1 MFSNFD
7 NDNSNFLLTQYFLC
21 LYYSSDYVAGKELV
35 SSNLLNKEEMKMNAI
50 TTYRRPQPGLLGHKV
65 INEVF
70 DNFFNDFPNHLK
82 ASTQGYPVADIY
94 RDDDGSTVLEFAL
107 AGFKKKELAIDIQPD
122 KRSITITGKANEE
135 NSKRQRIARRNFT
148 RTYINYDDNLDLS
161 GAKASFTDGLLTV
174 RVPQRPEAKPVSISI
189 E

>member
-1 MFSNFD
+1 
-7 NDNSNFLLTQYFLC
+7 
-21 LYYSSDYVAGKELV
+21 
-35 SSNLLNKEEMKMNAI
+35 MNAI
-50 TTYRRPQPGLLGHKV
+50 TTYRPGLLGHKV

-70 DNFFNDFPNHLK
+70 DNFFNDFPTHLK

-148 RTYINYDDNLDLS
+148 MTYVNYDDNLDLS
-161 GAKASFTDGLLTV
+161 NAKAAFNDGLLTV
-174 RVPQRPEAKPVSISI
+174 RVPQRPEVKPVSISI
-189 E
+189 Q

>member
-1 MFSNFD
+1 
-7 NDNSNFLLTQYFLC
+7 
-21 LYYSSDYVAGKELV
+21 
-35 SSNLLNKEEMKMNAI
+35 MNAI
-50 TTYRRPQPGLLGHKV
+50 TTYRPGLLGHKV

-70 DNFFNDFPNHLK
+70 DNFFNDFPTHLR

-122 KRSITITGKANEE
+122 KRSITITGHVDEDNE
-135 NSKRQRIARRNFT
+135 KRQRIARRNFT
-148 RTYINYDDNLDLS
+148 RTYVNYDDNLDLAE
-161 GAKASFTDGLLTV
+161 AKASFENGLLTV
-174 RVPQRPEAKPVSISI
+174 KVPQRPEMKPVSITI

>member
-1 MFSNFD
+1 
-7 NDNSNFLLTQYFLC
+7 
-21 LYYSSDYVAGKELV
+21 
-35 SSNLLNKEEMKMNAI
+35 MNAI
-50 TTYRRPQPGLLGHKV
+50 TIRRPGLLGHNV

-70 DNFFNDFPNHLK
+70 DNFFNDFPTHLK

-122 KRSITITGKANEE
+122 KRSITITGQANEE

-148 RTYINYDDNLDLS
+148 RTYVNYDNNLDLS
-161 GAKASFTDGLLTV
+161 QAQAHFENGLLTV
-174 RVPQRPEAKPVSISI
+174 RVPQRPEAKPVTI
-189 E
+189 EIN

>member
-1 MFSNFD
+1 
-7 NDNSNFLLTQYFLC
+7 
-21 LYYSSDYVAGKELV
+21 
-35 SSNLLNKEEMKMNAI
+35 MNAI
-50 TTYRRPQPGLLGHKV
+50 TTYRPGLLGHKV

-70 DNFFNDFPNHLK
+70 DNFFNDFPTHLK

-122 KRSITITGKANEE
+122 KRSITITGNANEE
-135 NSKRQRIARRNFT
+135 KTKRQRIARRNFT
-148 RTYINYDDNLDLS
+148 RTYVNYDDNLDLAS
-161 GAKASFTDGLLTV
+161 AKASFVDGLLTV
-174 RVPQRPEAKPVSISI
+174 RVPQRPQVKPVSINI

>member
-1 MFSNFD
+1 
-7 NDNSNFLLTQYFLC
+7 
-21 LYYSSDYVAGKELV
+21 
-35 SSNLLNKEEMKMNAI
+35 MNAI
-50 TTYRRPQPGLLGHKV
+50 TTYRPGLLWHKV

-70 DNFFNDFPNHLK
+70 DNFFNDFPTHLK

-122 KRSITITGKANEE
+122 KRSITITGKAGEG

-148 RTYINYDDNLDLS
+148 RTYVNYDNNLDLS
-161 GAKASFTDGLLTV
+161 NAKAQFENGLLTV
-174 RVPQRPEAKPVSISI
+174 RVPQRPEMKPLSISI
-189 E
+189 S

>member
-1 MFSNFD
+1 
-7 NDNSNFLLTQYFLC
+7 
-21 LYYSSDYVAGKELV
+21 
-35 SSNLLNKEEMKMNAI
+35 MNAI
-50 TTYRRPQPGLLGHKV
+50 TIRRPGLLGHNV

-70 DNFFNDFPNHLK
+70 DNFFNDFPTHLK

-122 KRSITITGKANEE
+122 KRSITITGNANEE

-148 RTYINYDDNLDLS
+148 RTYVNYDDNLDLS
-161 GAKASFTDGLLTV
+161 NAKASFNDGLLTV
-174 RVPQRPEAKPVSISI
+174 RVPQRPEVKPVSIDI
-189 E
+189 Q